1 MSMQT
6 LHLDVTHQFGDLC
19 LNVQA
24 DIPAKG
30 VTAIFGR
37 SGAGK
42 SSLINLVA
50 GLTKLHQGKI
60 ILNGRTLFDA
70 EKRINLPPEKRKV
83 GYVFQEHRLFP
94 HYRVEGNLKYGCKR
108 LDQAKFLQLVELLG
122 ISHLLNRFPI
132 SLSGGE
138 KQRVAIGRA
147 LLSEPDI
154 LLMDEPLSAL
164 DLPRKNE
171 LMEYLG
177 KLAKNLDIPILYV
190 SHSLDEVVRLADHL
204 LLLENGKVVAFDKT
218 VKVWHSPEFAA
229 WQPDVQRLSLLEL
242 PIVQQQADY
251 NMQALAIGEQRIWI
265 NQQPRYQLGD
275 TVRIT
280 IGSKDVSITLVQPEK
295 SSIRNI
301 LQGNICK
308 IVKQS
313 DRYDLA
319 VQVAEQEIWASISL
333 WSFDELALQLGQLVY
348 LQIKSVSI

>member
-1 MSMQT
+1 MSTQT
-6 LHLDVTHQFGDLC
+6 LHIDVTHQFGDLH

-60 ILNGRTLFDA
+60 ILNGRTLFDT

-190 SHSLDEVVRLADHL
+190 SHSLDEVVRLADNL

-218 VKVWHSPEFAA
+218 VNVWQSPEFAA

-265 NQQPRYQLGD
+265 NQQSRYQLGD

-333 WSFDELALQLGQLVY
+333 WSFDELALQLGQSVY